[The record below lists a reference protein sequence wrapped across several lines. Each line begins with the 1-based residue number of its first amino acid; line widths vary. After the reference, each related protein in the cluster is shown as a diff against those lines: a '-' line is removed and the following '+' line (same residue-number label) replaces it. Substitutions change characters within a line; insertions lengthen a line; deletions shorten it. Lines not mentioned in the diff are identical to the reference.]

1 MNESRAN
8 ETRAVF
14 VLTLFVF
21 GLMSGVVVNR
31 LLDTGPRANPYP
43 SLDKVEEPQPSA
55 QLAGALLN
63 NDPKTLA
70 GLMDS
75 ETLGQDAEDND
86 PEFAKERDE
95 RARQIVSTRGAS
107 WTHATAATAVPIAAK
122 VFAVEKLPTKI
133 LIDAQGKIVAR
144 VEEGA
149 ELDTWLE
156 KLLGGKP

>member
-1 MNESRAN
+1 MNETRAN

-55 QLAGALLN
+55 QLAGALLS
-63 NDPKTLA
+63 NDPKALA

-75 ETLGQDAEDND
+75 DTLTSLRDALMS
-86 PEFAKERDE
+86 PM
-95 RARQIVSTRGAS
+95 GAPLVDIRNVRFIG
-107 WTHATAATAVPIAAK
+107 AT
-122 VFAVEKLPTKI
+122 TKSGKTLAGYI
-133 LIDAQGKIVAR
+133 INGKDAQGSDAIIGFVLDIEHGQIVG
-144 VEEGA
+144 VN
-149 ELDTWLE
+149 
-156 KLLGGKP
+156 